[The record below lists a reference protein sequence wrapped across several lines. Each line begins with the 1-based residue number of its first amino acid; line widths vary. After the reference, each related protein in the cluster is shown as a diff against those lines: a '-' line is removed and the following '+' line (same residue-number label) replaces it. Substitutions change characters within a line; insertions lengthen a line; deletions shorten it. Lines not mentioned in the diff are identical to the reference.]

1 MDTKRFHQ
9 PEYKSQIQGARKYK
23 REVHNAPEELSQ
35 RLLYYLGLD
44 TWQRKTLA
52 FLIFAFF
59 VYCIYFAPFFKL
71 NSIEVSGADT
81 QAAVSVEENFKEY
94 IQKYRVGIFPRK
106 NIFFF
111 GTRSFTQYLLENNYQ
126 VAAVLEIQRK
136 PLHKVLINID
146 QRVPEF
152 VLEQGMNRYILNCDS
167 TIGSTIT
174 EEQLVLDFKGFKKV
188 FDSATDEIKSGEKF
202 LDSQKNDFL
211 QYLNDN
217 IEKKMSLGIESFEIP
232 GRASDQLIVHLK
244 KGFVVYFNST
254 ADSKIFLDRFYTLWI
269 QLNPDQ
275 QNRLAYFDLRFE
287 KNAYACFKGDKCS
300 FNDTNLNSN

>member
-1 MDTKRFHQ
+1 MDTKRFNQ

-23 REVHNAPEELSQ
+23 REVHNAPEKLSQ

-59 VYCIYFAPFFKL
+59 VYCIYFASFFKL
-71 NSIEVSGADT
+71 NSIEVSGADA
-81 QAAVSVEENFKEY
+81 QATVGIEENFNEY

-111 GTRSFTQYLLENNYQ
+111 GTRSFTQYLLDNNYQ

-136 PLHKVLINID
+136 PLHKVLVNID
-146 QRVPEF
+146 QRTPEF
-152 VLEQGMNRYILNCDS
+152 VLEQGVNRYILNSDS
-167 TIGSTIT
+167 TIGSAIT
-174 EEQLVLDFKGFKKV
+174 EEQLALDFKGFKKV
-188 FDSATDEIKSGEKF
+188 FDSAAEEIKSGEKF

-217 IEKKMSLGIESFEIP
+217 VEKKMSLGIESFEVP

-254 ADSKIFLDRFYTLWI
+254 TDSKLFLDRFYTLWI

-300 FNDTNLNSN
+300 FTNTNLNSN

>member
-23 REVHNAPEELSQ
+23 REVHNAPEKTSEKIF
-35 RLLYYLGLD
+35 YYLGLD

-52 FLIFAFF
+52 FLLFIFF

-71 NSIEVSGADT
+71 QSIEVSGAD
-81 QAAVSVEENFKEY
+81 AAATANIEENFKEY
-94 IQKYRVGIFPRK
+94 IQKYRVGILPRK

-111 GTRSFTQYLLENNYQ
+111 GTRSFSQYLLENDYQ
-126 VAAVLEIQRK
+126 VAEVLEIQRK
-136 PLHKVLINID
+136 PLHKVVLMVN

-152 VLEQGMNRYILNCDS
+152 VLEQGANKYILNSDS
-167 TIGSTIT
+167 TIGSAIT
-174 EEQLVLDFKGFKKV
+174 EEQLLVDFKGFKKV
-188 FDSATDEIKSGEKF
+188 VDTASDQINSGEKF

-217 IEKKMSLGIESFEIP
+217 IEKKMSLGIESFEVP

-244 KGFVVYFNST
+244 KGFVVYFNLT
-254 ADSKIFLDRFYTLWI
+254 TDSKVFLDRFYTLWI

-275 QNRLAYFDLRFE
+275 QSRLSYFDLRFE
-287 KNAYACFKGDKCS
+287 KNAYACFKGDKCAL
-300 FNDTNLNSN
+300 TNLNSN